1 MKKIVN
7 LLVFKVGSEVVASL
21 EVEKETIFDMEN
33 FKCIMASQYNV
44 CPDDIEVSHIKK
56 EKSEPLSVD
65 MFIAVTGKLCF
76 HNDFCN
82 TEIIDGFSIVDWVDL
97 NTEEGFNTMTDYML
111 LKKGDEL
118 VKFN

>member
-7 LLVFKVGSEVVASL
+7 LLVFKIGLEVVASL
-21 EVEKETIFDMEN
+21 EVEKETIFDIEN

-44 CPDDIEVSHIKK
+44 SLDEIEVSHIKK

-65 MFIAVTGKLCF
+65 VFISVTGKLCF
-76 HNDFCN
+76 YNDFWN
-82 TEIIDGFSIVDWVDL
+82 TEIIEGFSMVDWVDL
-97 NTEEGFNTMTDYML
+97 NTEEGFNTVTDYML